1 MSGPPSAGPLYAGAV
16 TAAESKR
23 LADLREEYT
32 LGGLDRD
39 DLDEDPV
46 VMLERWLADA
56 IHADLRDPTAMVVST
71 VSATGRPSSRMVLCK
86 GLSEAGLV
94 FYTNYG
100 SQKGEELAGTP
111 ACAALFPWHPLQRQV
126 RVEGTV
132 SRIDPAA
139 SDAYFATRPRPSQLG
154 AVASPQSRVVP
165 SRAWLDERYAE
176 VEARYAGQEVPRPS
190 YWGGYLVRPER
201 FEFWQG
207 RKGRLHDRFRY
218 EWVPTQQRWQ
228 VDRLGP

>member
-1 MSGPPSAGPLYAGAV
+1 MTG
-16 TAAESKR
+16 AESKR

-32 LGGLDRD
+32 LGGLDRG
-39 DLDEDPV
+39 DLDPDPL

-56 IHADLRDPTAMVVST
+56 IDADLRDPTAMVVST

-86 GLSEAGLV
+86 GVSSAGLV

-100 SQKGEELAGTP
+100 SQKGEEIAGEP
-111 ACAALFPWHPLQRQV
+111 RVAALFPWHPLQRQV

-132 SRIDPAA
+132 TRVDATA
-139 SDAYFATRPRPSQLG
+139 SDAYFASRPRPSQLG
-154 AVASPQSRVVP
+154 AAASPQSQVVE

-176 VEARYAGQEVPRPS
+176 VEARYEGREVPRPAE
-190 YWGGYLVRPER
+190 WGGYLLTPDR

-218 EWVPTQQRWQ
+218 LWVPTLSRWQ
-228 VDRLGP
+228 VDRLAP

>member
-1 MSGPPSAGPLYAGAV
+1 V
-16 TAAESKR
+16 TGAESKR

-39 DLDEDPV
+39 DLDADPV

-56 IHADLRDPTAMVVST
+56 IDADLRDPTAMVVAT

-86 GLSEAGLV
+86 GLSAARLV
-94 FYTNYG
+94 FYSNYE
-100 SQKGEELAGTP
+100 SQKGEELAGQP
-111 ACAALFPWHPLQRQV
+111 WCAALFPWHPLQRQV
-126 RVEGTV
+126 RVEGAVT
-132 SRIDPAA
+132 RLDPAD

-176 VEARYAGQEVPRPS
+176 AEARHQERDVPRPA
-190 YWGGYLVRPER
+190 YWGGYLISPER

-218 EWVPTQQRWQ
+218 LWAPTLQRWQ
-228 VDRLGP
+228 VDRLAP

>member
-1 MSGPPSAGPLYAGAV
+1 MSGPLSAGPLYAGAV

-32 LGGLDRD
+32 LGGLHRD

-71 VSATGRPSSRMVLCK
+71 VSAAGRPSSRMVLCK

-100 SQKGEELAGTP
+100 SQKGEELAAEP

-132 SRIDPAA
+132 TRLDPAA

-176 VEARYAGQEVPRPS
+176 VEARYDGQDVPRPS

-218 EWVPTQQRWQ
+218 QWVPTQQRWQ
-228 VDRLGP
+228 VDRLAP

>member
-1 MSGPPSAGPLYAGAV
+1 MS
-16 TAAESKR
+16 AAETKR

-39 DLDEDPV
+39 DLDPDPV
-46 VMLERWLADA
+46 VMLERWLGDA
-56 IHADLRDPTAMVVST
+56 IDADLRDPTAMVVST

-86 GLSEAGLV
+86 GLSAAGLV
-94 FYTNYG
+94 FYSNYG
-100 SQKGEELAGTP
+100 SQKGEELAGQP
-111 ACAALFPWHPLQRQV
+111 FCAALFPWHPLQRQV

-132 SRIDPAA
+132 SRVDPAD

-154 AVASPQSRVVP
+154 AVASPQSRVVE
-165 SRAWLDERYAE
+165 SSAWLDERYAE
-176 VEARYAGQEVPRPS
+176 VEARHDGQDIPRPPF
-190 YWGGYLVRPER
+190 WGGYLITPDR

-218 EWVPTQQRWQ
+218 LWVPTLRRWQ
-228 VDRLGP
+228 VDRLAP

>member
-1 MSGPPSAGPLYAGAV
+1 V
-16 TAAESKR
+16 TGAESKR

-39 DLDEDPV
+39 DLDPDPV

-56 IHADLRDPTAMVVST
+56 IHADLRDPTAMVVAT

-86 GLSEAGLV
+86 GLSAAGLV

-100 SQKGEELAGTP
+100 SQKGEELAGQP
-111 ACAALFPWHPLQRQV
+111 SCAALFPWHPLQRQV

-132 SRIDPAA
+132 SRVAA
-139 SDAYFATRPRPSQLG
+139 ADSDAYFATRPRPSQLG

-176 VEARYAGQEVPRPS
+176 VEARHDGQDVPRPA
-190 YWGGYLVRPER
+190 YWGGFLVRPDR

-218 EWVPTQQRWQ
+218 LWVPTLQRWQ
-228 VDRLGP
+228 VDRLAP

>member
-1 MSGPPSAGPLYAGAV
+1 V

-71 VSATGRPSSRMVLCK
+71 VSASGRPSSRMVLCK

-100 SQKGEELAGTP
+100 SQKGEELAGQP
-111 ACAALFPWHPLQRQV
+111 SCAALFPWHPLQRQV

-132 SRIDPAA
+132 SRIEPTA

-176 VEARYAGQEVPRPS
+176 VEARYAGQEVPRPA

-218 EWVPTQQRWQ
+218 LWVPTLQRWQ
-228 VDRLGP
+228 VDRLAP

>member
-1 MSGPPSAGPLYAGAV
+1 V
-16 TAAESKR
+16 TGAESKR

-39 DLDEDPV
+39 DLDPDPIT
-46 VMLERWLADA
+46 MLQRWLADA
-56 IHADLRDPTAMVVST
+56 IDADLRDPTAMVVST

-86 GLSEAGLV
+86 GLSDAGLV
-94 FYTNYG
+94 FYSNYL
-100 SQKGEELAGTP
+100 SQKGEELAGQP
-111 ACAALFPWHPLQRQV
+111 QVAALFPWHPLQRQV

-132 SRIDPAA
+132 SRVDAA
-139 SDAYFATRPRPSQLG
+139 DSDAYFASRPRPSQLG
-154 AVASPQSRVVP
+154 AAASPQSKVVE

-176 VEARYAGQEVPRPS
+176 VEARYDGQDVPRPEN
-190 YWGGYLVRPER
+190 WGGYLITPDR

-218 EWVPTQQRWQ
+218 QWVATQRRWQ
-228 VDRLGP
+228 VDRLAP

>member
-1 MSGPPSAGPLYAGAV
+1 MSGPSRGPYAGAV
-16 TAAESKR
+16 TAAESRR

-39 DLDEDPV
+39 DLDEDPI

-100 SQKGEELAGTP
+100 SQKGEELAGQP
-111 ACAALFPWHPLQRQV
+111 LCAALFP
-126 RVEGTV
+126 
-132 SRIDPAA
+132 
-139 SDAYFATRPRPSQLG
+139 
-154 AVASPQSRVVP
+154 
-165 SRAWLDERYAE
+165 
-176 VEARYAGQEVPRPS
+176 
-190 YWGGYLVRPER
+190 
-201 FEFWQG
+201 
-207 RKGRLHDRFRY
+207 
-218 EWVPTQQRWQ
+218 
-228 VDRLGP
+228 

>member
-1 MSGPPSAGPLYAGAV
+1 MTG
-16 TAAESKR
+16 AESKR

-32 LGGLDRD
+32 LGGLDRG
-39 DLDEDPV
+39 DLDPDPL

-56 IHADLRDPTAMVVST
+56 IDADLRDPTAMVVST

-86 GLSEAGLV
+86 GVSSAGLV

-100 SQKGEELAGTP
+100 SQKGVELAERP
-111 ACAALFPWHPLQRQV
+111 AVAALFPWHPLQRQV

-132 SRIDPAA
+132 TRVDATA
-139 SDAYFATRPRPSQLG
+139 SDAYFASRPRPSQLG
-154 AVASPQSRVVP
+154 AAASPQSQVVE

-176 VEARYAGQEVPRPS
+176 VEARYEGREVPRPAE
-190 YWGGYLVRPER
+190 WGGYLLTPDR

-218 EWVPTQQRWQ
+218 LWVPTLSRWQ
-228 VDRLGP
+228 VDRLAP